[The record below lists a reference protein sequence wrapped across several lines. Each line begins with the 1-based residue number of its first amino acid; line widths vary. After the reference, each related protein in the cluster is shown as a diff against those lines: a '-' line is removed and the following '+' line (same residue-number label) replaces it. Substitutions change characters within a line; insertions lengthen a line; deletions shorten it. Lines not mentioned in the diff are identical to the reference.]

1 MYTNAIENYLKQH
14 SYHHIHLKAV
24 LFDMDGVL
32 FNSMPNHAR
41 AWNEAM
47 KHYGMH
53 LSCEEAYLHEGR
65 TGASTI
71 NIVSQ
76 RERGH
81 DATPEEI
88 ERIYQTKTEIFNS
101 YPKAERMPGA
111 WEAIRQMKADG
122 LTIMVVTGS
131 GQASLL
137 ERLNRNFPDTFRQEL
152 MVTAYDVK
160 HGKPSPEPYLMALE
174 KAGLHPNEAIVVE
187 NAPMGVHAGVAA
199 GIFTVAVNT
208 GPLPDR
214 VLLDEGANLLLPS
227 MLALSEQWE
236 ELYKELGKNKV
247 EVQGLLNDMT
257 E

>member
-14 SYHHIHLKAV
+14 SYHRIHLKAV

-47 KHYGMH
+47 EHYGMH

-88 ERIYQTKTEIFNS
+88 ERIYHTKTEIFNS
-101 YPKAERMPGA
+101 YPKAERMPGS

-236 ELYKELGKNKV
+236 ELYKELG
-247 EVQGLLNDMT
+247 E